1 MAGWVNMGI
10 NRARAVRYA
19 GCHAFVALSEPN
31 TPKSRH
37 ESMLLPGKSCFLRD
51 STRHSVADSGGE
63 SMARGARLHSAAKDY
78 TSRQRHMRAAKREI
92 RFAIC
97 LAGKPDE
104 DLQEGKVYRVLP
116 DPQAAE
122 VGCLRIIDDSGE
134 DYLYAAKHSC
144 W

>member
-1 MAGWVNMGI
+1 
-10 NRARAVRYA
+10 
-19 GCHAFVALSEPN
+19 
-31 TPKSRH
+31 
-37 ESMLLPGKSCFLRD
+37 
-51 STRHSVADSGGE
+51 
-63 SMARGARLHSAAKDY
+63 
-78 TSRQRHMRAAKREI
+78 MRAAKREI

-134 DYLYAAKHSC
+134 DYLYAAKRFVLVKVPQKERGRLLKAVAGEQGLS
-144 W
+144 